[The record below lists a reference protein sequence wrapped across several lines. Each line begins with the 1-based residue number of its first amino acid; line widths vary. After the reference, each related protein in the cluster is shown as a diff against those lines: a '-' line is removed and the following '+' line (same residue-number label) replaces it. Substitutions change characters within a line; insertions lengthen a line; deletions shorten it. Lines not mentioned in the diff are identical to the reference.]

1 MNFEFDNNSP
11 IYMQIVE
18 KIKFLIISGRLNL
31 GSKLPSVREFAAEAK
46 VNPNTIQKALSEL
59 EEMGLIFTERT
70 NGKYVT
76 LDGELI
82 MDYKKV
88 FADEL
93 SEKYVKSMQ
102 ELGFSKLEIMK
113 HLNLT
118 EAENEIV
125 RMH

>member
-31 GSKLPSVREFAAEAK
+31 GSKLPSVRELASEAK

>member
-18 KIKFLIISGRLNL
+18 KIKFLIISGRLSL